1 LRADVDVDATVVAAA
16 GVPCLS
22 SRVASAKID
31 ASADR
36 PRSKGSSMVRVR
48 TLAAAVAATLLPAL
62 ALAQASAPLTREQV
76 KAETRAAQKAGQL
89 TPAGQGGARSSAPAQ
104 PSTLTTAERKAQ
116 TLEARKQGELQP
128 AGVTQKADVAD
139 AKKKS
144 TKTREQ
150 RKAETAEAR
159 KKGELVPAGEGPT
172 SPPK

>member
-1 LRADVDVDATVVAAA
+1 
-16 GVPCLS
+16 
-22 SRVASAKID
+22 
-31 ASADR
+31 
-36 PRSKGSSMVRVR
+36 MVRVR
-48 TLAAAVAATLLPAL
+48 MLAAAVAAILVPAL
-62 ALAQASAPLTREQV
+62 TFAQDAQKTREQV